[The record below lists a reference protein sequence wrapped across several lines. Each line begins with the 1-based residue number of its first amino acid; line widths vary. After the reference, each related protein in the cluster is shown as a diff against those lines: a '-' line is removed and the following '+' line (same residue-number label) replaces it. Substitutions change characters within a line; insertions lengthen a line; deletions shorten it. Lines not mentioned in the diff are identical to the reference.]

1 MSSLKKER
9 NSSVDIIRGVAMI
22 LVVLGHTISG
32 SSVNYEKSFIFEI
45 IWSLQMPLFMLISG
59 YVMRYSR
66 HANSF
71 KELLLTILR
80 KATAYLLPWCV
91 WTVLVRGIIFGQHHF
106 LNIKNLLFNMDTG
119 YWFLFS
125 LFTISFIFVISDFL
139 SSKIARQREDIR
151 YLFSN
156 AVFYVIGMGVLALI
170 GILVGMNFLCIKL
183 TVYYAP
189 FFFAGF
195 IYGKLQEKILSLKW
209 SPLMVDCIGLI
220 ALASWLAILNSMDFY
235 FLPETIFGITVRA
248 IGSLVGCVAICSFIV
263 KLSSDKLKLIGYI
276 GKQSLGI
283 YLVHYLLLIPLK
295 SNTVLEF
302 YAISGAAL
310 VCTNF
315 LITLTIS
322 ILFVWIINKN
332 SCARCALLG
341 KRNI

>member
-1 MSSLKKER
+1 M
-9 NSSVDIIRGVAMI
+9 
-22 LVVLGHTISG
+22 
-32 SSVNYEKSFIFEI
+32 
-45 IWSLQMPLFMLISG
+45 
-59 YVMRYSR
+59 
-66 HANSF
+66 
-71 KELLLTILR
+71 
-80 KATAYLLPWCV
+80 
-91 WTVLVRGIIFGQHHF
+91 
-106 LNIKNLLFNMDTG
+106 
-119 YWFLFS
+119 
-125 LFTISFIFVISDFL
+125 
-139 SSKIARQREDIR
+139 
-151 YLFSN
+151 
-156 AVFYVIGMGVLALI
+156 
-170 GILVGMNFLCIKL
+170 
-183 TVYYAP
+183 
-189 FFFAGF
+189 
-195 IYGKLQEKILSLKW
+195 LSLKW

-235 FLPETIFGITVRA
+235 FLPENIFGITVRA
-248 IGSLVGCVAICSFIV
+248 FGSLVGCVAICSFIV

-341 KRNI
+341 KIKI